1 VPGALA
7 AIDVGTNSVHLVV
20 ARLGEEDHFDV
31 LTREKEMVRLGTGSG
46 DMRRL
51 EDDAIERGVAA
62 LARAKR
68 IADSFDAPVRAVATS
83 AVREAENHMEFLE
96 RAEAEAGIEVE
107 IVSGVEE
114 ARLIHLGVLQ
124 ALPIFEQR
132 ALVCDIGG
140 GSTELMVG
148 ERGSLLTAVSL
159 KLGALRLTNRFFPG
173 AKVHPSAVSS
183 CRRHIAAMVSD
194 FARRAG
200 QLGHEVAVGS
210 SGTIE
215 QLVRLA
221 RTGAGEPEPTTWNG
235 ARITAPE
242 LRAVVKEL
250 ISARKADNVAAL
262 PGMDARRADII
273 LAGALILE
281 GVFDGC
287 SIDELVLSEYAL
299 REGVL
304 LDTLERSRGGI
315 LHHLQDVS
323 RRGVEHLAASLDE
336 DPSHS
341 AHVAHLAL
349 QLFDA
354 TAEVHGLGA
363 DAREYLEAAA
373 LLANVGLSISHS
385 KHHKHTYYVIR
396 NSDRLVGL
404 TDHEIELIAQIARYH
419 RKSGPKATH
428 PEWAALDK
436 RDQELVRTCAA
447 ILRVA
452 IGLDRGHE
460 SRVRSVGAVVRPDR
474 LVVEAVPAG
483 DGDVELERYAAGE
496 RTGLLEE
503 VTGRPVEV
511 RVAAAS

>member
-7 AIDVGTNSVHLVV
+7 AVDVGTNSVHLVV
-20 ARLGEEDHFDV
+20 ARLGEDDHFDV
-31 LTREKEMVRLGTGSG
+31 LTREKEMVRLGTGSD

-51 EDDAIERGVAA
+51 EEDAIERGVAA
-62 LARAKR
+62 LARCRR

-83 AVREAENHMEFLE
+83 AVREAENHAEFLDRVE
-96 RAEAEAGIEVE
+96 RDAGIEVE
-107 IVSGVEE
+107 IVSGIEE

-124 ALPIFEQR
+124 ALPVFEQR

-148 ERGSLLTAVSL
+148 ERGSLLVAVSL

-173 AKVHPSAVSS
+173 AKLHPSAVSS
-183 CRRHIAAMVSD
+183 CRRHVAAMVSD

-200 QLGHEVAVGS
+200 QVGHEVAVGS

-221 RTGAGEPEPTTWNG
+221 RAGAGEPEPTTWNG
-235 ARITAPE
+235 AVLTTDE
-242 LRAVVKEL
+242 LGSVIKDL
-250 ISARKADNVAAL
+250 IAARKADAVADL
-262 PGMDARRADII
+262 PGMEARRADII

-281 GVFDGC
+281 GVVQACGVE
-287 SIDELVLSEYAL
+287 ELVLSEYAL

-323 RRGVEHLAASLDE
+323 RRGVEHLATSLDE
-336 DPSHS
+336 DPGHS

-354 TAEVHGLGA
+354 TTEVHGLGA
-363 DAREYLEAAA
+363 DAREYLEAAS

-385 KHHKHTYYVIR
+385 KHHKHSYYVIR

-419 RKSGPKATH
+419 RKSEPKPAH
-428 PEWAALDK
+428 AEFAALDTA
-436 RDQELVRTCAA
+436 DQHLVRTLAA

-452 IGLDRGHE
+452 IGLDRSHQG
-460 SRVRSVGAVVRPDR
+460 RVSSVRAEVQPKRIVVFATPAAGAEIGLELYAANERKD
-474 LVVEAVPAG
+474 L
-483 DGDVELERYAAGE
+483 LER
-496 RTGLLEE
+496 
-503 VTGRPVEV
+503 VTGRRVELLPG
-511 RVAAAS
+511 